1 MVLEKKRIFLY
12 DNLKFFLIFFVLIGH
27 FMDFTGITDDTDGF
41 RAAFVF
47 LYSFHMPLFIF
58 ISGLFYSSK
67 DIFRKIASFLAAGII
82 TEIVIFLSKYILF
95 GVNDFSLTSISGVPW
110 YLLAMAAFMALNYV
124 FRDVNK
130 IFMLVTAVLIA
141 CFAGY
146 SNEIGDEFTLS
157 RIIVFYPFYIL
168 GSMTNKLKLEKL
180 SKNVKLKL
188 AGGAVLVIWAVI
200 CALYVSH
207 FYYLR
212 LLFTGRNSFADTL
225 AETMMPYGS
234 LYRLMCYA
242 LTTLFGFSFICLCP
256 ARRIPVITDF
266 GQRTLQVYFWHSTV
280 IYILMSIPATASL
293 TTGTTGTKLLFIL
306 FSIPAL
312 FLLSLKPF
320 AFPCNIIMKCSRP
333 SSTKNKL

>member
-1 MVLEKKRIFLY
+1 MEKKRIYLY
-12 DNLKFFLIFFVLIGH
+12 DNLKFFLILFVLIGH

-41 RAAFVF
+41 RAAFIF

-67 DIFRKIASFLAAGII
+67 DVFRKIASFLAAGII
-82 TEIVIFLSKYILF
+82 AEIVIFLSKYILF

-110 YLLAMAAFMALNYV
+110 YMLALAAFMALNYV

-130 IFMLVTAVLIA
+130 VFMLVVAVLIA

-168 GSMTNKLKLEKL
+168 GSMTNKVKLEEL
-180 SKNVKLKL
+180 SKNVKLKI

-200 CALYVSH
+200 CALRVSH

-225 AETMMPYGS
+225 ADTMMPYGS

-242 LTTLFGFSFICLCP
+242 MAVLFGLSLICLCS
-256 ARRIPVITDF
+256 ARKLPVITTI

-293 TTGTTGTKLLFIL
+293 TTGTTGTKLLFVL
-306 FSIPAL
+306 FSIPT
-312 FLLSLKPF
+312 LLILSRKPF
-320 AFPCNIIMKCSRP
+320 AFPCNIIMKGSKP
-333 SSTKNKL
+333 TVKKNQQ

>member
-1 MVLEKKRIFLY
+1 MEKKRIYLY

-41 RAAFVF
+41 RAVFIF

-58 ISGLFYSSK
+58 ISGLFYSGK
-67 DIFRKIASFLAAGII
+67 DVFRKIASFLAAGII
-82 TEIVIFLSKYILF
+82 AEIVVFLSQYILL
-95 GVNDFSLTSISGVPW
+95 GVNDFSLTSISGIPW
-110 YLLAMAAFMALNYV
+110 YMLAMAAFTALNYV

-130 IFMLVTAVLIA
+130 VYMLVIAVLIA

-146 SNEIGDEFTLS
+146 SNDIGDEFTLS

-168 GSMTNKLKLEKL
+168 GSMTDKVKLERL
-180 SKNVKLKL
+180 SENVKLKI

-200 CALYVSH
+200 CALQVSH

-225 AETMMPYGS
+225 ADTMMPYGS

-242 LTTLFGFSFICLCP
+242 MAVLFGFSLICLCSTRKLP
-256 ARRIPVITDF
+256 LITTI
-266 GQRTLQVYFWHSTV
+266 GQRTLQVYFWHPTV
-280 IYILMSIPATASL
+280 VYILMAIPATASL
-293 TTGTTGTKLLFIL
+293 TTGTTGSKLLFIM
-306 FSIPAL
+306 FSIPTL
-312 FLLSLKPF
+312 LILSLKPF
-320 AFPCNIIMKCSRP
+320 AFPCNIIMKYSKP
-333 SSTKNKL
+333 ADKTNQQ